1 MKDGVILGP
10 RGSGIV
16 GEGGGEWSG
25 EMPHCSD
32 LLCRSDFPFRR
43 VGCIKEAQRGDLSK
57 ARTRRADSPPL
68 WGYCSLTLGLSYALT
83 FFISNIW
90 AQEEMMCGRHGRKS
104 LTARLKQ
111 QQ

>member
-16 GEGGGEWSG
+16 GEGGGEWSR

-57 ARTRRADSPPL
+57 ARTRREQTVL
-68 WGYCSLTLGLSYALT
+68 L
-83 FFISNIW
+83 
-90 AQEEMMCGRHGRKS
+90 CGAI
-104 LTARLKQ
+104 ARLLLGCLMPLHFSFQIYGHRRK
-111 QQ
+111 